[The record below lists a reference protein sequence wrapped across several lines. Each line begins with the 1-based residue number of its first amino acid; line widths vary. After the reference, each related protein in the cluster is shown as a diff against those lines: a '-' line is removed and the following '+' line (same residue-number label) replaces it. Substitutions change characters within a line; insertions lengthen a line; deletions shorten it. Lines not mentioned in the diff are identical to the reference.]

1 MYYIR
6 QEEILK
12 AKEILRLKLWITALY
27 GVVFVLYNVSM
38 NKTNALKI
46 AIELLREIE
55 ATYDAGASI
64 EFEEI
69 NYDID
74 LFNEMI
80 YENPELLDNK

>member
-1 MYYIR
+1 
-6 QEEILK
+6 
-12 AKEILRLKLWITALY
+12 
-27 GVVFVLYNVSM
+27 M

>member
-1 MYYIR
+1 VYYIR

-12 AKEILRLKLWITALY
+12 AKEILRLKLWITTLY

>member
-1 MYYIR
+1 MGSFYR
-6 QEEILK
+6 QKIFSLFK
-12 AKEILRLKLWITALY
+12 LKLWITTLY